1 MTVPTSPHATSPNPG
16 SPTRLRAQRGESAQV
31 AQYIRDLSSREG
43 GRSYDRGSRRRRK
56 TAVQER
62 G

>member
-1 MTVPTSPHATSPNPG
+1 MTVSTSPHPISSA
-16 SPTRLRAQRGESAQV
+16 RLRAQRGARAQV

-43 GRSYDRGSRRRRK
+43 GRSYEHGARRRRDG
-56 TAVQER
+56 AVKGR

>member
-1 MTVPTSPHATSPNPG
+1 MTVPTSPHPTSPNPG

-31 AQYIRDLSSREG
+31 AQYIRDLSTRDASPSSEH
-43 GRSYDRGSRRRRK
+43 GSRRRRDP
-56 TAVQER
+56 AVKER

>member
-1 MTVPTSPHATSPNPG
+1 MTVSTSPHPSPPG
-16 SPTRLRAQRGESAQV
+16 RLRAKRGTKALV

-43 GRSYDRGSRRRRK
+43 GRSYEHGPQRRRDRDVK
-56 TAVQER
+56 ER